1 MTTVNEGQSNVLLK
15 DVLIADTL
23 PGSAAGNSILN
34 PLSSSNKQN
43 IGASSLMVDSKNQL
57 AVEPDK
63 LSVTTDLQKSNYAIS
78 ESSSKKSDDS
88 LIVPNP
94 LKSSL
99 TGSVSANSGLDTL
112 SGSQSGAGVKD
123 TLTGS
128 SKDAPL
134 IAIKDDTLTATDS
147 LTNNQSA
154 KEISPDKKAG
164 TLVEKETK
172 PETETTKNNLVAEQK
187 DTKTQ
192 VATNADKVTGEK
204 PIADAS
210 KDSNKQNSIVSTTEA
225 VATSNLP
232 KETTSPTVTN
242 ADKVTGEKP
251 VATVADVSKD
261 SNKQNSTVSTTE
273 AVATSNLPKETTSP
287 TVTNADKVTGEKP
300 VATVVGVSKDSN
312 KQNSIVST
320 TEAVATS
327 NLPKETTSPT
337 VTNADK
343 VTGEKPVATVADV
356 TKDTNK
362 QNQTATS
369 GDNEKKVADNSQVV
383 AVETPKE
390 LSQTVPKSELVADN
404 QFTSGKFIVDSTGKV
419 GIDFLFDGGLYK
431 GQLAIISLKGMEKF
445 APGSAEFLK
454 EAAARS
460 LSSSTKGHVV
470 INDLSEG
477 AKFTGN
483 LPEGNY
489 NDGSYLGVKTF
500 AMTPGD
506 EFGVM
511 LVPNGTVQELLNNP
525 VVGGDKRPLFSMATA
540 NPAEGF
546 YVGQIADVTGSGKT
560 FAMEDLRVDL
570 GSDRD
575 YNDLIFQVRGA
586 TGTAVNLDSVINPE
600 KDWRKADI
608 GKALIAYAK
617 PYIEPKVEPAKE
629 DGKPVANTES
639 NSVLDVPISNAK
651 PTVQEDVKP
660 VANSVATKDVAVA
673 ETKVTPTEEA
683 KTDPIANSVSPSIKD
698 AADSEPTVTKAVEN
712 EPEIKAIAPKI
723 ETNSVSVSEPK
734 IEPLEAKQEPI
745 ANPVT
750 PSIKDAPA
758 SEPTVTIAVETEPE
772 IKAIAP
778 KIETNSVSVSEP
790 KIEPLEAKQEPIANP
805 VTPSIKDAPASEP
818 TVTIAVETEPEI
830 KAIVPKIETNSV
842 SVSEPKIEPIEAKQ
856 EPIANPVPPSIKD
869 APASEPTVTIAVKTE
884 PEIKAIAPKIETNS
898 VSVSEP
904 KIEPT
909 EAKPEPIA
917 NSVSPSIKDAPAS
930 EPTVTIAVE
939 TEPEIKALAPKIET
953 NSVSVSEPK
962 IEPTEAKTDP
972 IANSVSPSIK
982 DAVASEPTVTIA
994 VETET

>member
-204 PIADAS
+204 PIADA
-210 KDSNKQNSIVSTTEA
+210 
-225 VATSNLP
+225 
-232 KETTSPTVTN
+232 
-242 ADKVTGEKP
+242 
-251 VATVADVSKD
+251 
-261 SNKQNSTVSTTE
+261 
-273 AVATSNLPKETTSP
+273 
-287 TVTNADKVTGEKP
+287 
-300 VATVVGVSKDSN
+300 SKDSN

-772 IKAIAP
+772 IKA
-778 KIETNSVSVSEP
+778 
-790 KIEPLEAKQEPIANP
+790 
-805 VTPSIKDAPASEP
+805 
-818 TVTIAVETEPEI
+818 
-830 KAIVPKIETNSV
+830 
-842 SVSEPKIEPIEAKQ
+842 
-856 EPIANPVPPSIKD
+856 
-869 APASEPTVTIAVKTE
+869 
-884 PEIKAIAPKIETNS
+884 
-898 VSVSEP
+898 
-904 KIEPT
+904 
-909 EAKPEPIA
+909 
-917 NSVSPSIKDAPAS
+917 
-930 EPTVTIAVE
+930 
-939 TEPEIKALAPKIET
+939 LAPKIET